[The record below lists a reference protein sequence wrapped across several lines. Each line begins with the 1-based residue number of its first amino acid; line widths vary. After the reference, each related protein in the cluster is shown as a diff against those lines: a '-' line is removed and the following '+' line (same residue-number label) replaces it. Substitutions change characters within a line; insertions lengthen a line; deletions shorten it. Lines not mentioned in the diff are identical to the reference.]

1 MSMKR
6 PLHAVI
12 VSCLV
17 RNREDEVLLIRHPRR
32 GWELP
37 QGHVE
42 SAEDLPAAAAR
53 EVREETGIEVEIE
66 QLVAVFSKLEPE
78 PSAVIFGFTARPIG
92 GQPTPSEE
100 SLEVGWF
107 APQQARELPE
117 HPVNRE
123 RLADLLDQG
132 DGILYK
138 AYRMGPYQLHRRREL
153 G

>member
-1 MSMKR
+1 MSR

-17 RNREDEVLLIRHPRR
+17 RNRAGDVLLIRHPRR

-42 SAEDLPAAAAR
+42 AAEDLPAAAVR
-53 EVREETGIEVEIE
+53 EVREETGIEVRIE
-66 QLVAVFSKLEPE
+66 RLVAVFSKLGPD
-78 PSAVIFGFTARPIG
+78 PSAVIFGFTASPLS
-92 GQPTPSEE
+92 GQPTTSEE

-107 APQQARELPE
+107 APENARLMPE

-123 RLADLLDQG
+123 RLTDLLDQTE
-132 DGILYK
+132 GILYK
-138 AYRMGPYQLHRRREL
+138 AYQMGPYQLHSQGVFR
-153 G
+153 